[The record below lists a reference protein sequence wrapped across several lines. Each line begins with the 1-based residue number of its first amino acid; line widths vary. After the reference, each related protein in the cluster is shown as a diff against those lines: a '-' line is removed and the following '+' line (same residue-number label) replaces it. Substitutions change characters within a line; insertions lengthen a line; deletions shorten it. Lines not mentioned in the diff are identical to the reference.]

1 MKKSRVIGRFF
12 KKNACIIVFVMIIFL
27 LTFAFSHIV
36 AVSASGYN
44 GITIVLDAGHGGRD
58 GGSVGVNGTI
68 EKEINLSYTLALKE
82 KLVSA
87 GYRVELTRKT
97 DDGLY
102 LESAKNKKMSDLNAR
117 MEIIKRANPNLVISI
132 HMNSFSSQSAH
143 GASTYYRSGDESGQ
157 IVSDLIQQ
165 SLNTYLGAPSTKGKV
180 GDYYILNESYYTAV
194 LIECG
199 FLSNPEEERL
209 LNTDEYLEK
218 FVDAVYNAI
227 LLYFG

>member
-12 KKNACIIVFVMIIFL
+12 KRNSCIIIFVLIMFL

-36 AVSASGYN
+36 AVSASEYN

-68 EKEINLSYTLALKE
+68 EKEINLKYTLALKE

-102 LESAKNKKMSDLNAR
+102 LESSKNKKMSDLNAR

-132 HMNSFSSQSAH
+132 HMNSFSSPSAH

-218 FVDAVYNAI
+218 FVDAVYNGI

>member
-1 MKKSRVIGRFF
+1 MKLKIKRFF
-12 KKNACIIVFVMIIFL
+12 SANRCVIILVALMFL
-27 LTFAFSHIV
+27 LSFAFSHIV
-36 AVSASGYN
+36 AVSEASYN

-68 EKEINLSYTLALKE
+68 EKEINLKYTLALKE
-82 KLVSA
+82 KLVEA

-102 LESAKNKKMSDLNAR
+102 LESAKNKKMSDMNAR
-117 MEIIKRANPNLVISI
+117 MNIIKRANPNLVISI
-132 HMNSFSSQSAH
+132 HMNSFSSPSAH
-143 GASTYYRSGDESGQ
+143 GASTYYRKGDESGK

-165 SLNTYLGAPSTKGKV
+165 SLNTYVGAPSNTGKV

-209 LNTDEYLEK
+209 LNTDEYRMQ
-218 FVDAVYNAI
+218 FINAVYNGI

>member
-1 MKKSRVIGRFF
+1 M
-12 KKNACIIVFVMIIFL
+12 FL

-36 AVSASGYN
+36 AVSASEYN

-68 EKEINLSYTLALKE
+68 EKEINLKYTLALKE

-132 HMNSFSSQSAH
+132 HMNSFSSPSAH

-165 SLNTYLGAPSTKGKV
+165 SLNTYLGAPSNTGKV

-199 FLSNPEEERL
+199 FLSNPEEEHL

-218 FVDAVYNAI
+218 FVDAVYNGI

>member
-12 KKNACIIVFVMIIFL
+12 KRNSCIIIFVLIMFL

-36 AVSASGYN
+36 AVSASEYN

-68 EKEINLSYTLALKE
+68 EKEINLKYTLALKE

-132 HMNSFSSQSAH
+132 HMNSFSSPSAH

-165 SLNTYLGAPSTKGKV
+165 SLNTYLGAPSTTGKV

-209 LNTDEYLEK
+209 LNTDEYLKK
-218 FVDAVYNAI
+218 FVDAVYNGI

>member
-1 MKKSRVIGRFF
+1 
-12 KKNACIIVFVMIIFL
+12 
-27 LTFAFSHIV
+27 
-36 AVSASGYN
+36 
-44 GITIVLDAGHGGRD
+44 
-58 GGSVGVNGTI
+58 
-68 EKEINLSYTLALKE
+68 
-82 KLVSA
+82 
-87 GYRVELTRKT
+87 
-97 DDGLY
+97 
-102 LESAKNKKMSDLNAR
+102 
-117 MEIIKRANPNLVISI
+117 
-132 HMNSFSSQSAH
+132 MNSFSSQSAH

-209 LNTDEYLEK
+209 LNTDEYLKK
-218 FVDAVYNAI
+218 FVDAVYNGI

>member
-12 KKNACIIVFVMIIFL
+12 KKNACIIVFVIIMFL

-68 EKEINLSYTLALKE
+68 EKEINLKYTLALKE

-165 SLNTYLGAPSTKGKV
+165 SLNTYLGVPSTKGKV

>member
-1 MKKSRVIGRFF
+1 M
-12 KKNACIIVFVMIIFL
+12 FL

-68 EKEINLSYTLALKE
+68 EKEINLRYTLALKE

-132 HMNSFSSQSAH
+132 HMNSFSSPSAH

>member
-1 MKKSRVIGRFF
+1 M
-12 KKNACIIVFVMIIFL
+12 FL

-36 AVSASGYN
+36 AVSASEYN

-68 EKEINLSYTLALKE
+68 EKEIKLKYTLALTE

-132 HMNSFSSQSAH
+132 HMNSFSSRSAH

-165 SLNTYLGAPSTKGKV
+165 SLNTYLGAPSTTGKV

-209 LNTDEYLEK
+209 LNTDEYLKK
-218 FVDAVYNAI
+218 FVDAVYNGI

>member
-12 KKNACIIVFVMIIFL
+12 KRNSCIIIFVLIMFL

-36 AVSASGYN
+36 AVSASEYN

-68 EKEINLSYTLALKE
+68 EKEINLKYTLALKE

-165 SLNTYLGAPSTKGKV
+165 SLNTYLGAPSNTGKV
-180 GDYYILNESYYTAV
+180 GNYYILNESYYTAV

>member
-1 MKKSRVIGRFF
+1 M
-12 KKNACIIVFVMIIFL
+12 FL

-68 EKEINLSYTLALKE
+68 EKEINLRYTLALKE